1 MKMKVNIIEIMMIS
15 TCKSVAGAGEAHGL
29 LLQPV
34 RMSWLVEISVNS
46 SIIVIIIVINIV
58 IIIVIIIGGS

>member
-34 RMSWLVEISVNS
+34 RMSWLVERSVNLL
-46 SIIVIIIVINIV
+46 IIVVIVVIIIVV
-58 IIIVIIIGGS
+58 IIIRIIIIL